1 MSAANILGSGLEVN
15 SAVGLGKV
23 AKDVGKAV
31 IGKIGVN
38 ASKVV
43 NDITKES
50 VYLKLNNYL
59 LDPTHKTGATKAQW
73 FKEALGFTKTNA
85 DDLARQIKFDEKVAI
100 KTELTQYGQKYEQ
113 IIPIVGANSKNIDV
127 KFVWI
132 KNKDGNIRLIT
143 AIPTKK

>member
-1 MSAANILGSGLEVN
+1 LSAANILGSGLEVN

-73 FKEALGFTKTNA
+73 FKEALGFTKT
-85 DDLARQIKFDEKVAI
+85 
-100 KTELTQYGQKYEQ
+100 
-113 IIPIVGANSKNIDV
+113 
-127 KFVWI
+127 
-132 KNKDGNIRLIT
+132 KDGNIRLIT